1 MLFIKAKGRT
11 YAFNYFIDIFLLQ
24 WLHHQME
31 MSLYRLY
38 RYTRNTHTHGLWKVN
53 IIRLSVWHLGKI
65 IQLHRKLLV
74 LILTNIVQD
83 GWTYVILTNMLNNIV
98 VNRVHSVNNINYLII
113 SFHQPLNVRH
123 CWYSMITLI
132 TFHFVPVLF
141 IHLFQLLL
149 CVFGRLETNFLYIQ
163 DWQLLQF

>member
-1 MLFIKAKGRT
+1 MHSTI
-11 YAFNYFIDIFLLQ
+11 YIFLLQ

-38 RYTRNTHTHGLWKVN
+38 RHTRNTHSLWEVN
-53 IIRLSVWHLGKI
+53 IIRLSVRHLGKI

-98 VNRVHSVNNINYLII
+98 ENRVHSVNNINYLII
-113 SFHQPLNVRH
+113 SFHQPLNVPD

-132 TFHFVPVLF
+132 TFHFLLF
-141 IHLFQLLL
+141 IHLFHLF
-149 CVFGRLETNFLYIQ
+149 CVSSG
-163 DWQLLQF
+163 D

>member
-1 MLFIKAKGRT
+1 MHSTI
-11 YAFNYFIDIFLLQ
+11 YIFLLQ

-31 MSLYRLY
+31 MCLCHLYTH
-38 RYTRNTHTHGLWKVN
+38 TRNTHTHRLWTVN

-65 IQLHRKLLV
+65 KLHRKLLV
-74 LILTNIVQD
+74 SILINIVQD

-98 VNRVHSVNNINYLII
+98 ESRVHSVDNINYLII

-132 TFHFVPVLF
+132 TFHFVSVLF

-149 CVFGRLETNFLYIQ
+149 CVFGRLETHFLDIQ
-163 DWQLLQF
+163 DSQLLQF